1 MGDINETKAQQI
13 FDILSVFFSEWTVR
27 NAKYHHPP
35 TPPHPLNLQIYSIH
49 FLLFY
54 FLYINKKVGVLC
66 EMYIKT

>member
-1 MGDINETKAQQI
+1 MKQKHSKYLISCLFSFLNE
-13 FDILSVFFSEWTVR
+13 LSEMPNIIS
-27 NAKYHHPP
+27 
-35 TPPHPLNLQIYSIH
+35 PPHPLNLQIYSIY

>member
-1 MGDINETKAQQI
+1 MPNII
-13 FDILSVFFSEWTVR
+13 S
-27 NAKYHHPP
+27 
-35 TPPHPLNLQIYSIH
+35 PPHPVNLQIYSIY

>member
-1 MGDINETKAQQI
+1 MGDITETKAQQV

-27 NAKYHHPP
+27 NAKYLPP
-35 TPPHPLNLQIYSIH
+35 SPHPLNLQIYSIY